1 MSIGQVQQAQE
12 LRALVIGRDLTRLPQ
27 AEFTHQGLRQLLA
40 GDRGDPGPV
49 RHGAFPR
56 PYRQDQGQGPFRRQ
70 APLLLPAQPHQPL
83 LLQLV
88 QPISQRQPG
97 GVLGMQRLLQIAGTG
112 GALQLQLAEQGMAI
126 RREGEG

>member
-12 LRALVIGRDLTRLPQ
+12 IRALVVGGDLPRLPQ
-27 AEFTHQGLRQLLA
+27 AEFAHHPLCHLLTR
-40 GDRGDPGPV
+40 DRGDPGPV
-49 RHGAFPR
+49 RHGAGPS
-56 PYRQDQGQGPFRRQ
+56 PHRQDQGQGALRRQ
-70 APLLLPAQPHQPL
+70 APLLLGAQPYQSL

-88 QPISQRQPG
+88 QR
-97 GVLGMQRLLQIAGTG
+97 VRQRLPGRALRVQRILQITGTG